1 MSQTTL
7 AAGQTA
13 TMRLKARWLRG
24 WPEVLL
30 RLRGNWLE
38 TTGRMPVPANLGT
51 PGQRNSRYVT
61 NAGPAIY
68 EVKHSPA
75 LPAANQPV
83 VVTARF
89 HSFRPFQATLRY
101 RVDTGVNP
109 TPSYVSVPMVD
120 DGTGGDAVA
129 GDGVYSASIPGRPAG
144 GVVAFLVQAQDAV
157 GTTTLFPAD
166 LKDNAGVPRECVVGF
181 GDPIPAESSFSHHH
195 VFITQNW
202 ANRWAQWG
210 GVSHEFDDGT
220 WVDGGGRIVYDWQG
234 RYAGSPYHQYT
245 GSPVTTVGGMHWLA
259 PDDDM
264 ILGVTSLNKQHVP
277 GNGPLD
283 DDTLQREQTS
293 YWMAQQIGL
302 YFQNRRYYVFYVN
315 GNRHAPLMEDAQ
327 TPDADFIKEYFPNDS
342 NGVLYKNHSWFEG
355 DVAPQTG
362 GYMNFANESWS
373 VLGRFTTTINGV
385 PNQ

>member
-1 MSQTTL
+1 MRSSLETTPGLGGYPPGTNSLHLRSSDGMWTLADYVQGPLSQTTL

-30 RLRGNWLE
+30 RLHGNWLE

-144 GVVAFLVQAQDAV
+144 VWWRSWCRRR
-157 GTTTLFPAD
+157 T
-166 LKDNAGVPRECVVGF
+166 
-181 GDPIPAESSFSHHH
+181 
-195 VFITQNW
+195 
-202 ANRWAQWG
+202 RWA
-210 GVSHEFDDGT
+210 
-220 WVDGGGRIVYDWQG
+220 
-234 RYAGSPYHQYT
+234 
-245 GSPVTTVGGMHWLA
+245 
-259 PDDDM
+259 
-264 ILGVTSLNKQHVP
+264 
-277 GNGPLD
+277 
-283 DDTLQREQTS
+283 
-293 YWMAQQIGL
+293 
-302 YFQNRRYYVFYVN
+302 
-315 GNRHAPLMEDAQ
+315 
-327 TPDADFIKEYFPNDS
+327 
-342 NGVLYKNHSWFEG
+342 
-355 DVAPQTG
+355 
-362 GYMNFANESWS
+362 
-373 VLGRFTTTINGV
+373 
-385 PNQ
+385 

>member
-1 MSQTTL
+1 MWTLADYVQGPLSQTTL

-30 RLRGNWLE
+30 RLHGNWLE

-157 GTTTLFPAD
+157 GMTTLFPAD

-181 GDPIPAESSFSHHH
+181 GDPIPTGSSFSHHH

-202 ANRWAQWG
+202 ANRWAKWG

-245 GSPVTTVGGMHWLA
+245 GSPVTTVGGMHWLV

-264 ILGVTSLNKQHVP
+264 VLGVTSLNKQHVP

-283 DDTLQREQTS
+283 DDTLQREQAS

-315 GNRHAPLMEDAQ
+315 GNRHAPLMEDSQ
-327 TPDADFIKEYFPNDS
+327 TPDADISRSISP
-342 NGVLYKNHSWFEG
+342 
-355 DVAPQTG
+355 
-362 GYMNFANESWS
+362 
-373 VLGRFTTTINGV
+373 TTPTVSSTRTMPGSRATSRRK
-385 PNQ
+385 PAAT